1 MQGPTGSPYTRPQ
14 RPYGMRGG
22 PMMGARGPMGYG
34 DRGRGGIPGFA
45 QRAPY
50 FPGYPGP
57 MPPMAGA
64 PMAQAAATPQLSPAA
79 QAEKLKKV
87 SSFFFFLGVGRGLML
102 HSTFGFC
109 VIFYTRGEHF

>member
-87 SSFFFFLGVGRGLML
+87 SSFFFFWEWEGV
-102 HSTFGFC
+102 
-109 VIFYTRGEHF
+109 